1 MSARS
6 IVCGCF
12 GDEPILVVPDDVE
25 KRVEK
30 EQEDERD
37 EDDVC
42 GTGADGDREPE
53 EVDDGPAE

>member
-1 MSARS
+1 M
-6 IVCGCF
+6 CGCF
-12 GDEPILVVPDDVE
+12 GDEPILVVREDVE

-42 GTGADGDREPE
+42 GTGTDGDREPE

>member
-1 MSARS
+1 MGVLAMSLFWSFARTLRS
-6 IVCGCF
+6 MK
-12 GDEPILVVPDDVE
+12 E
-25 KRVEK
+25 

-42 GTGADGDREPE
+42 GTGTDGDREPE